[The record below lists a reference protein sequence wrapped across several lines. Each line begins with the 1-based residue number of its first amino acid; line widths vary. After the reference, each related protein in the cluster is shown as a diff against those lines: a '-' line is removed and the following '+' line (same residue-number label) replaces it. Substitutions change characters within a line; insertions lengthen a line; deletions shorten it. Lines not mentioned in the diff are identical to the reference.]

1 MTAPRFGFVFDMRNA
16 TPWLK
21 PAHDMFVAHL
31 DFIAW
36 TESIGFRNVWFAEH
50 HGSSDGYLPS
60 PLIMAAAAAARTRT
74 MRIGTCI
81 ALAPF
86 YHPVRLAED
95 VAVLDI
101 LSGGRF
107 DLALALGYVPSEA
120 DRYGNNFKKRAR
132 RTDDLL
138 QIVRRLWQGESFDFE
153 SEFFQLKGARISP
166 LPISKDLPIW
176 VGGNSAPAYRRAAK
190 YGDGFFGP
198 VEGFAEYAAAVEE
211 LGDPAKKPRICSIG
225 SNDMWH
231 LVSEDPEQTIED
243 VLDHIVYQTNTYAEW
258 MDNNDATSV
267 FKRVTRDELRPAAR
281 TWVMTPDASIDYIKG
296 KMALAPIEAH
306 GMMAPSGY
314 PLEKLA
320 VHAQIFA
327 DKVMPAF
334 A

>member
-1 MTAPRFGFVFDMRNA
+1 MTAPRFGFVFDMRNPA
-16 TPWLK
+16 PWHQPPHYLF
-21 PAHDMFVAHL
+21 ASHL

-36 TESIGFRNVWFAEH
+36 TESIGFRGVWFAEH

-60 PLIMAAAAAARTRT
+60 PLVMAAATAARTKT

-95 VAVLDI
+95 AALIDI

-107 DLALALGYVPSEA
+107 DLALGLGYVQSEA
-120 DRYGNNFKKRAR
+120 DRYGNHFKKRAR
-132 RTDDLL
+132 RTDELL
-138 QIVRRLWQGESFDFE
+138 QIVRRLWQGETFDFE
-153 SEFFQLKGARISP
+153 SEFFQLKGACISP
-166 LPISKDLPIW
+166 LPVSPAMPIW
-176 VGGNSAPAYRRAAK
+176 LGGNSAPAYRRVAK
-190 YGDGFFGP
+190 YGDGFLGP
-198 VEGFAEYAAAVEE
+198 AEAFAEYAAAVEE
-211 LGDPAKKPRICSIG
+211 LGDPTKKARICSIG

-243 VLDHIVYQTNTYAEW
+243 VLDHIVYQTNAYAEW

-267 FKRVTRDELRPAAR
+267 FKQVTRDQLRPGAR
-281 TWVMTPDASIDYIKG
+281 AWVMTPDESIDYIRA

-306 GMMAPSGY
+306 AMMVPSGY
-314 PLEKLA
+314 PLGKLA
-320 VHAQIFA
+320 LHAQLFA